1 VTPSPQEGASSQ
13 EGTKQP
19 TAQSRLGSIGRRP
32 QVRVAAIIAFAIA
45 CGAVVWFVSGGDN
58 SRTKASVRA
67 VSAQDLARL
76 PATVHHP
83 VYWAGPKRG
92 FTYELTETNNGRIF
106 IRYLPVG
113 VSVGA
118 NQPKYLTIGT
128 YPVKNAPAA
137 VRAIAKRVQAL
148 PVTLSG
154 GGVAVQDTQHPTSVY
169 VAYPGSDYQV
179 EVFDPSPARAE
190 GLVLAGGVSPIA
202 SVIGPTQS
210 ANAAPASVT
219 TAGLRELAA
228 SVGHPV
234 YWAGPEPGTT
244 YERTHT
250 SDGRIYIRYLPSGVK
265 AGDPHPHTTV
275 GTYPFRDAVGAV
287 KAIAK
292 ETGART
298 FTVAGGALAVV
309 YPTHPTSVYLAF
321 PGSNFQIE
329 VFDPAPA
336 RARQLVTSG
345 RIAPVR

>member
-1 VTPSPQEGASSQ
+1 
-13 EGTKQP
+13 
-19 TAQSRLGSIGRRP
+19 
-32 QVRVAAIIAFAIA
+32 
-45 CGAVVWFVSGGDN
+45 
-58 SRTKASVRA
+58 
-67 VSAQDLARL
+67 
-76 PATVHHP
+76 
-83 VYWAGPKRG
+83 
-92 FTYELTETNNGRIF
+92 
-106 IRYLPVG
+106 
-113 VSVGA
+113 
-118 NQPKYLTIGT
+118 
-128 YPVKNAPAA
+128 
-137 VRAIAKRVQAL
+137 
-148 PVTLSG
+148 
-154 GGVAVQDTQHPTSVY
+154 VQDTQHPTSVY

-275 GTYPFRDAVGAV
+275 GTYPFRDAVRAV

-309 YPTHPTSVYLAF
+309 YATHPTSVYLAF
-321 PGSNFQIE
+321 PGSNLQIE
-329 VFDPAPA
+329 VFDRSPA

-345 RIAPVR
+345 RIAPIR